1 MSVRL
6 KQLVRKGLTLLE
18 SLLAAVI
25 LAMVVAAITL
35 PFAAG
40 AESTLQ
46 EARQTLAVNLAQDL
60 MEEILAKPVSD
71 PQGGPNVVE
80 ASRSLWDDMQDYAQ
94 LDEVNSIVS
103 LDGTAVTDP
112 SSTGLTRHAK
122 VALHRLS
129 GQNAAEATCFLLVT
143 VEVRYKNQSIVTL
156 SRLVYMN
163 N

>member
-1 MSVRL
+1 MNARW

-25 LAMVVAAITL
+25 LAMVVAAIAL

-46 EARQTLAVNLAQDL
+46 EARQTLAVDLAQDL

-71 PQGGPNVVE
+71 PQGNPVHE
-80 ASRSLWDDMQDYAQ
+80 ASRGQWDDMQDYAQ
-94 LDEVNSIVS
+94 LDEVTSIVS
-103 LDGTAVTDP
+103 MDGTVVTDP
-112 SSTGLTRHAK
+112 SSTGLTRHAR
-122 VALHRLS
+122 VALHRLP
-129 GQNAAEATCFLLVT
+129 GQAASEATCFLLVT
-143 VEVRYKNQSIVTL
+143 VEVRYNNQAIVTL

-163 N
+163 Q

>member
-1 MSVRL
+1 MKARW

-25 LAMVVAAITL
+25 LAMVVAAIAL

-71 PQGGPNVVE
+71 PQGNPTPE
-80 ASRSLWDDMQDYAQ
+80 ASRSQWNDMQDYVQ
-94 LDEVNSIVS
+94 LDEVAIITSW
-103 LDGTAVTDP
+103 DGTVVTDP
-112 SSTGLTRHAK
+112 SSTGLTRHAR
-122 VALHRLS
+122 VAQHRLP
-129 GQNAAEATCFLLVT
+129 GQSAAETTCFLLVT
-143 VEVRYKNQSIVTL
+143 VYVQYNNQTIVTL

>member
-1 MSVRL
+1 M
-6 KQLVRKGLTLLE
+6 LE

-25 LAMVVAAITL
+25 LAMVVAAIAL

-71 PQGGPNVVE
+71 PQGQPAHE
-80 ASRSLWDDMQDYAQ
+80 ASRNLWDDMQDYVQ
-94 LDEVNSIVS
+94 LDEVTSIVS
-103 LDGTAVTDP
+103 MDGAAVTDP
-112 SSTGLTRHAK
+112 SSTGLTRHAR
-122 VALHRLS
+122 VAPHRLP
-129 GQNAAEATCFLLVT
+129 GQPAGETTCFLLVT
-143 VEVRYKNQSIVTL
+143 VYVSYNNQPIVTL

>member
-1 MSVRL
+1 MNARW

-25 LAMVVAAITL
+25 LAMVVAAIAL

-71 PQGGPNVVE
+71 PHGHTTPE
-80 ASRSLWDDMQDYAQ
+80 ASRNLWDDMQDYAQ
-94 LDEVNSIVS
+94 LDEVTSIVS
-103 LDGTAVTDP
+103 MDGTAVTDP
-112 SSTGLTRHAK
+112 SSTGLTRHAR
-122 VALHRLS
+122 VAQHRLS
-129 GQNAAEATCFLLVT
+129 GQNPSEPTCFLLVT
-143 VEVRYKNQSIVTL
+143 VDVKYKGQSIVTL